1 MNFSNGKPLA
11 RPLKSGQGLRPQPRR
26 SGSGVPPGAHR
37 CAARRMS
44 RGPYRLA
51 YLGRILPTISE
62 TFVVREIVAL
72 RRLGLS
78 VKVFSLNPPETG
90 VCHPEAPDLARE
102 AEVLIQPQNPLFWL
116 AHPVFA
122 LRFPGRYFHCLYAY
136 VLTADEPWPSRR
148 RCLAYFMVA
157 PFAAW
162 RLRRAG
168 ILHLHAHFA
177 NAPASV
183 ALMAAALAGISFSFT
198 AHAYDIF
205 IDKLLLPAKLGAAAF
220 VACISRYNRRH
231 LRGHYPEARLA
242 HLEVV
247 RNGLD
252 TARFCPEPHPQGVPP
267 CIIAVGRLVETKGFH
282 VLVEACARLRD
293 RGLPCQCLIIG
304 DGPEAGRL
312 KDLVND
318 FGVNDRVVLK
328 GKLPPAAMLSYY
340 RRADVL
346 AMPSC
351 IRNQDAD
358 GIPTV
363 LIEAMAMEIPVVATR
378 VSGIPELVVD
388 GETGLLVAPDDAAAL
403 AEALARL
410 IRDRDLARRLA
421 QAGHDLVVSQFNGEN
436 SALQLSRL
444 FAAAVKARGKQ

>member
-1 MNFSNGKPLA
+1 MKP
-11 RPLKSGQGLRPQPRR
+11 RPY
-26 SGSGVPPGAHR
+26 A
-37 CAARRMS
+37 
-44 RGPYRLA
+44 LA
-51 YLGRILPTISE
+51 YLGRILPVISE

-78 VKVFSLNPPETG
+78 VKVFSLNPPEAG
-90 VCHPEAPDLARE
+90 VSHPEAPGLARE
-102 AEVLIQPQNPLFWL
+102 VEVLIQPRNPRFWL
-116 AHPVFA
+116 AHLIFA
-122 LRFPGRYFHCLYAY
+122 LGFPRRYFHCFYAY
-136 VLTADEPWPSRR
+136 VLTPGEPSGSRI

-162 RLRRAG
+162 RLRAAG
-168 ILHLHAHFA
+168 VQHLHAHFA

-205 IDKLLLPAKLGAAAF
+205 IDRLLLPAKLAAAAF
-220 VACISRYNRRH
+220 VACISRYNRRY
-231 LRGHYPEARLA
+231 LESLYPEARRA
-242 HLEVV
+242 HLTVV

-252 TARFCPEPHPQGVPP
+252 TARFCPNPHPRGDPP

-282 VLVEACARLRD
+282 VLVAACARLRD

-304 DGPEAGRL
+304 AGPEAGRL
-312 KDLVND
+312 RELIND
-318 FGVNDRVVLK
+318 FGVTDRVVLK
-328 GKLPPAAMLSYY
+328 GMLSPDELMPYY

-346 AMPSC
+346 AMPAC

-363 LIEAMAMEIPVVATR
+363 LIEAMAMAIPVVTTR

-388 GETGLLVAPDDAAAL
+388 GETGLLVAPDDASAL
-403 AEALARL
+403 AAALARL
-410 IRDRDLARRLA
+410 LRDQDLARRLA
-421 QAGHDLVVSQFNGEN
+421 GAGRNLVLAHYRSETG
-436 SALQLSRL
+436 ARQLYRL
-444 FAAAVKARGKQ
+444 FAAAIEARRKNERSSQKRFSALF

>member
-1 MNFSNGKPLA
+1 MK
-11 RPLKSGQGLRPQPRR
+11 RD
-26 SGSGVPPGAHR
+26 
-37 CAARRMS
+37 
-44 RGPYRLA
+44 PYSLA

-62 TFVVREIVAL
+62 TFVVREIAAL

-78 VKVFSLNPPETG
+78 VKVFSLHPPETG
-90 VCHPEAPDLARE
+90 VLHPEAPDLARE
-102 AEVLIQPQNPLFWL
+102 AEVLIQPRNPLFWL
-116 AHPVFA
+116 THLVFA

-136 VLTADEPWPSRR
+136 VLFADEPWRSRR
-148 RCLAYFMVA
+148 RCLSYFMVA

-168 ILHLHAHFA
+168 IQHLHAHFA

-205 IDKLLLPAKLGAAAF
+205 IDKVLLPAKLTEAAF
-220 VACISRYNRRH
+220 VACISRYNRRY
-231 LRGHYPEARLA
+231 LQEHYPEARRA

-252 TARFCPEPHPQGVPP
+252 IDRFCPNPHPQGTPP

-293 RGLPCQCLIIG
+293 RGLPCQGLIIG

-312 KDLVND
+312 QDLIND
-318 FGVNDRVVLK
+318 CGVTDRIVLK
-328 GKLPPAAMLSYY
+328 GKLPPDELLPYF

-378 VSGIPELVVD
+378 VSGIPELVVA
-388 GETGLLVAPDDAAAL
+388 GETGLLVDPDDAAAL
-403 AEALARL
+403 AEALERL
-410 IRDRDLARRLA
+410 LRDQDLAQRLA
-421 QAGHDLVVSQFNGEN
+421 RAGRNLVVAQFNGEA
-436 SALQLSRL
+436 SARQLRGL
-444 FAAAVKARGKQ
+444 FAAAIEAKQKN

>member
-1 MNFSNGKPLA
+1 MTTSAPDAASPAASRAG
-11 RPLKSGQGLRPQPRR
+11 RPY
-26 SGSGVPPGAHR
+26 A
-37 CAARRMS
+37 
-44 RGPYRLA
+44 LA
-51 YLGRILPTISE
+51 YLGRILPAISE
-62 TFVVREIVAL
+62 TFVVREIAAL
-72 RRLGLS
+72 RRLGLR
-78 VKVFSLNPPETG
+78 VTVFSLYPPETAG
-90 VCHPEAPDLARE
+90 RHPEAPDLARE
-102 AEVLIQPQNPLFWL
+102 AQVLMQPLNPRFWL
-116 AHPVFA
+116 AHLIFA
-122 LRFPGRYFHCLYAY
+122 LRFPGRYAKCLYAY
-136 VLTADEPWPSRR
+136 VLAGREPWRARR
-148 RCLAYFMVA
+148 RCLAYFMAA
-157 PFAAW
+157 PYAAW

-168 ILHLHAHFA
+168 IQHCHAHFA

-205 IDKLLLPAKLGAAAF
+205 IDTLLLPEKLAAAAF
-220 VACISRYNRRH
+220 VACISCYNRDY
-231 LRGHYPEARLA
+231 LRRHYPEARQA

-252 TARFCPEPHPQGVPP
+252 TARFCPNPHPRGNPP
-267 CIIAVGRLVETKGFH
+267 AIIAVGRLVETKGFH

-293 RGLPCQCLIIG
+293 RGLACRGLIIG

-312 KDLVND
+312 RDLVND

-328 GKLPPAAMLSYY
+328 GKLPPDELMPYY
-340 RRADVL
+340 RQADVL
-346 AMPSC
+346 AMPAC

-388 GETGLLVAPDDAAAL
+388 GETGLLVAPDDAGAL

-410 IRDRDLARRLA
+410 LRDQDLARRLA
-421 QAGHDLVVSQFNGEN
+421 RAGRDLVVAHYRSET
-436 SALQLSRL
+436 SARQLCGL
-444 FAAAVKARGKQ
+444 FAAAIEAQGRD